1 MKTKLLYDLSFYT
14 KICWNMYFE
23 LFTTDFKLTPVHLFL
38 VLETYYLVKKTL
50 FLVLHGAFENNKT
63 INLLIGL
70 FNQDPSV
77 WN

>member
-1 MKTKLLYDLSFYT
+1 MKTKLLHELVFSLKFFETCTSNFLQLISSQPLFVFRTGDILSSE
-14 KICWNMYFE
+14 KN
-23 LFTTDFKLTPVHLFL
+23 
-38 VLETYYLVKKTL
+38 L

-70 FNQDPSV
+70 LNQDPSG